1 MPEENVG
8 ATPKGAK
15 VTFQVPAYPDRN
27 FSGTVA
33 RRAQSL
39 DQKTC
44 TMPVELDVM
53 NPDQSL
59 APGMYATVKWPVQR
73 TQPALYVPKTSV
85 VTTTERTF
93 VIREKNGKAQLYKIR
108 QNRKRRLKAWGDRPV
123 SGRWARR

>member
-1 MPEENVG
+1 MKKAAETPG
-8 ATPKGAK
+8 AIAGNELVVAEK
-15 VTFQVPAYPDRN
+15 QVDAAAAVINSR
-27 FSGTVA
+27 
-33 RRAQSL
+33 
-39 DQKTC
+39 
-44 TMPVELDVM
+44 

-93 VIREKNGKAQLYKIR
+93 VIREKNGKAQPYKIR

-123 SGRWARR
+123 VRRPVGPTLTKR